1 MCTWSRSR
9 SVDVRMYNNTTW
21 HIFTFAV
28 SIAAL
33 CLITF
38 FAVVCCCCCSC
49 VFHEHQPHREG
60 GYDETQ
66 QTYILYYFHN
76 IIPRRIFIYFILHII
91 FLLYICHGRLC
102 FHPPFLCWNVFFC
115 IPHSLTVSDVKQWM
129 LFFFSHFGH
138 DSSIHNRHNTQ
149 AKTITHAWQYACRQ
163 FSRKCTQI
171 SVELLVYHHSDCLS
185 T

>member
-1 MCTWSRSR
+1 
-9 SVDVRMYNNTTW
+9 MYNNTTW

-138 DSSIHNRHNTQ
+138 DSSVHNRHNTGQ
-149 AKTITHAWQYACRQ
+149 NNHTCMTICVPPIQSKVHTNFGWTFGLPPQRLSFNIKAKQN
-163 FSRKCTQI
+163 K
-171 SVELLVYHHSDCLS
+171 
-185 T
+185 